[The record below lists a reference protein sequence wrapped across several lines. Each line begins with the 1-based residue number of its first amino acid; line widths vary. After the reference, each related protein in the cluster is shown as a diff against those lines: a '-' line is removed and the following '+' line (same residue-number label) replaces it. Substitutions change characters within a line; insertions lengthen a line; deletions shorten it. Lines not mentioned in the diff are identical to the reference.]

1 MRRESG
7 QCRRPT
13 DIASRVTPTA
23 AFHLRAVPDSRYV
36 MHLESEVPMNRIMT
50 LALAVMLALGISMAA
65 STAAEGKSA
74 QTKTGTVTRVD
85 VAAKQVVV
93 QVARA
98 LTFTVTDDTKI
109 TRRDE
114 PKKIE
119 DIKPEAKVSVTYVKE
134 GETRT
139 AQKIAILGDQ

>member
-1 MRRESG
+1 
-7 QCRRPT
+7 
-13 DIASRVTPTA
+13 
-23 AFHLRAVPDSRYV
+23 
-36 MHLESEVPMNRIMT
+36 MNRIMT